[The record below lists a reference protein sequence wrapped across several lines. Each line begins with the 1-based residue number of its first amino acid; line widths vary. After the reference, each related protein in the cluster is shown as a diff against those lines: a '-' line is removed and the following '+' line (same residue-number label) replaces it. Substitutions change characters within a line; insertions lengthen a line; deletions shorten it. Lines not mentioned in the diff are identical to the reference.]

1 MPRIYS
7 KELVDLVNTFN
18 PYYDTTCLA
27 KACIRANLPAKYVA
41 VALKVTRMTI
51 HNWFRGCPIR
61 EKNRKLVEVFTD
73 LVESDMAKGYLPAKH
88 PAEAKAYIEEMIGRK
103 I

>member
-1 MPRIYS
+1 
-7 KELVDLVNTFN
+7 
-18 PYYDTTCLA
+18 
-27 KACIRANLPAKYVA
+27 
-41 VALKVTRMTI
+41 MTI
-51 HNWFRGCPIR
+51 HNWFRGNPIR